1 MTERPTFQE
10 AGLGATGLI
19 FGRNVWQRE
28 HDESLKRRAS
38 ARGAS
43 AFGVTDA
50 VHVSAPR

>member
-28 HDESLKRRAS
+28 HDDSLKFV
-38 ARGAS
+38 ARLREVLEA
-43 AFGVTDA
+43 
-50 VHVSAPR
+50 HPRPA